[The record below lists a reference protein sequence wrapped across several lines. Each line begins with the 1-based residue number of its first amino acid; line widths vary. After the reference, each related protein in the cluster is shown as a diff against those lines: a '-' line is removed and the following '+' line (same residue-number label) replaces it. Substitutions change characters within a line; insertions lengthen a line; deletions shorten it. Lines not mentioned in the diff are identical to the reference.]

1 MPIPK
6 PKAGEKQVDFMPRCI
21 EKLMNYHDRE
31 EAMAICYDTYRKNNY
46 RSINGWA
53 YKSKK

>member
-6 PKAGEKQVDFMPRCI
+6 PKGGEKQTNYMSRCVSQ
-21 EKLMNYHDRE
+21 LMKYHNRE
-31 EAMAICYDTYRKNNY
+31 EAMAICYDTYRKNNF

-53 YKSKK
+53 YRTKK